1 MEAPKRNEE
10 RFIKRYLDERLS
22 NSLEGV
28 EVMNLLITEATPQH
42 PSNSLEGVEVR
53 FLTSL

>member
-28 EVMNLLITEATPQH
+28 EVVLSMRRVVGKLPSWMVTP
-42 PSNSLEGVEVR
+42 
-53 FLTSL
+53 

>member
-28 EVMNLLITEATPQH
+28 EVYSDRDYLEFALRVGVVTP
-42 PSNSLEGVEVR
+42 
-53 FLTSL
+53 

>member
-28 EVMNLLITEATPQH
+28 EVSVFKHAHDYKPGATVTP
-42 PSNSLEGVEVR
+42 
-53 FLTSL
+53 